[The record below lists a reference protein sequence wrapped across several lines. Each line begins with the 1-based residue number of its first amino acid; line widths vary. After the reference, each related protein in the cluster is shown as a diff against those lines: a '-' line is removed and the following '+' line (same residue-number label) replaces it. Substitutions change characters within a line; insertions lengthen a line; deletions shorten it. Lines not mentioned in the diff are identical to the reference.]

1 MVEIFPVVSIGRSA
15 QYCLHVHL
23 SGTSGFGTGVASAN
37 NSINLGAMKTVEI
50 VGGYVNG
57 MVATTCGATVGS
69 GGVTQSNALTGKP
82 SAYVELRKSDNTTV
96 VGRVGLPVTN
106 PVKFSNVQYIYIY
119 IKAAYASD
127 SSASYKSGGSAYVG
141 DACVYF
147 NVL

>member
-15 QYCLHVHL
+15 QYCLHVNL
-23 SGTSGFGTGVASAN
+23 SGTAGLGTAVASAN
-37 NSINLGAMKTVEI
+37 NSINLGAARTVEI

-57 MVATTCGATVGS
+57 MVATTCGTTVS
-69 GGVTQSNALTGKP
+69 AGGVGQGNALTGNP

-106 PVKFSNVQYIYIY
+106 PVTFSNVQYIYIY

-127 SSASYKSGGSAYVG
+127 AWSSYKIGGSAYVG